1 MNEQMPSSH
10 PPRSGPTVAART
22 DVGAP
27 PNTGEAVAAWFAAFQ
42 RPVWEKRLAIK
53 VAAAFA
59 LIAAAECA
67 ALIVQSTHSGPR
79 PYFVEH
85 DEKSGAVW
93 VSDRYAE
100 TYSATAANRRYFLVK
115 WASRVFTIEG
125 DSQDTLTR
133 QIPAAFGWTSGA
145 ATRELETWITV
156 TDPVAQ
162 RVVQTPG
169 LTREFVENSTSFSPD
184 GQVAYLIFT
193 LIESVNGKPSR
204 PKQMLLTISFL
215 LAPETLKPGEEK
227 DNPIGLRITHFSLTP
242 YLGVNPGASQ

>member
-1 MNEQMPSSH
+1 MCNDQ
-10 PPRSGPTVAART
+10 PPLSPHIVTSRDDFP
-22 DVGAP
+22 AP

-42 RPVWEKRLAIK
+42 KPLWEKRLAIK
-53 VAAAFA
+53 VALVFA
-59 LIAAAECA
+59 LIATGECA

-85 DEKSGAVW
+85 DEKTGAVW

-100 TYSATAANRRYFLVK
+100 TWSATAANKRYFLVK
-115 WASRVFTIEG
+115 WASRVFTIEA

-133 QIPAAFGWTSGA
+133 QIPAAISWTSGA
-145 ATRELETWITV
+145 ATRELETYITV

-169 LTREFVENSTSFSPD
+169 LTREFIENSTSFSPD

-193 LIESVNGKPSR
+193 LIESVNGKPAAPR
-204 PKQMLLTISFL
+204 QMLLTISFL
-215 LAPETLKPGEEK
+215 LAPETLKPGDEK
-227 DNPIGLRITHFSLTP
+227 DNPIGLRITHFSITP
-242 YLGVNPGASQ
+242 YLGVNPGANP

>member
-1 MNEQMPSSH
+1 MRKRLRSPGSSGTETPAAGLPS
-10 PPRSGPTVAART
+10 
-22 DVGAP
+22 P
-27 PNTGEAVAAWFAAFQ
+27 PNTGEAVTAWFAAFQ
-42 RPVWEKRLAIK
+42 RPLWEKRLAIK
-53 VAAAFA
+53 LAAAFA
-59 LIAAAECA
+59 LIAASECA
-67 ALIVQSTHSGPR
+67 ALIVQSSHSGPR

-100 TYSATAANRRYFLVK
+100 TYSVTAANRRYFLVK
-115 WASRVFTIEG
+115 WASRVFTIEA

-133 QIPAAFGWTSGA
+133 QIPAASGWTSGA
-145 ATRELETWITV
+145 ATQELETYITV

-169 LTREFVENSTSFSPD
+169 LTREFIENSTSFSPD

-193 LIESVNGKPSR
+193 LMESVNGKPTH

-242 YLGVNPGASQ
+242 YLGVNPGATQ